1 MSQPQRATGP
11 ATETR
16 SVQPYRRRHYFI
28 DPGLQ
33 LRYLLHL
40 SSVALVFGAGALL
53 AGAYYSEFIAGLP
66 VIRDLFVQD
75 RVPGLLASAA
85 LMLALFVGASSILL
99 SHRLAGPGYRF
110 RKAFEQV
117 ANGKLGFRVH
127 LRTRDE
133 LKSTAVAFN
142 EMVDA
147 LESRLETGQTDR
159 ENVVRD
165 IRRSLELLREA
176 DQPEFPEALRLLEEC
191 EARLRCPDED
201 SD

>member
-1 MSQPQRATGP
+1 MSQTDRP
-11 ATETR
+11 
-16 SVQPYRRRHYFI
+16 SQPYRRRHYFI

-33 LRYLLHL
+33 LRYLAHL

-53 AGAYYSEFIAGLP
+53 GGAYYSEFIAGLP
-66 VIRDLFVQD
+66 VIRELFSQD

-117 ANGKLGFRVH
+117 AGGKLGFRIH

-133 LKSTAVAFN
+133 LKSTAASFN
-142 EMVDA
+142 EMVTA
-147 LESRLETGQTDR
+147 LESRLESGQ
-159 ENVVRD
+159 EEHEEVVRD
-165 IRRSLELLREA
+165 IHRALELLREA

-191 EARLRCPDED
+191 EALLTKG
-201 SD
+201 S